1 MEPDRASFYALV
13 VGGLEP
19 LVSSSIETTLGL
31 AAGSVEPVGV
41 PPPSDWWATGSAA
54 RSVWPGAAGCGKLA
68 FSVPRPRDAAGWQE
82 LSDRIAA
89 IPCVQCLLAPI
100 AVATV
105 SLERDGLAQ
114 IGVAIGASERWDEAL
129 ATWRGLLPDRAT
141 EVPSFRGSAVRDG
154 RHAYDSTAVGMHV
167 GEAVGSRFP
176 EWRVDLTGF
185 TLEVVALV
193 LQSSAVIGI
202 TLSSGLKFKNS
213 MASPEPYPLLP
224 HRDICGRMRSST
236 AWLCVALAAPQPGDV
251 LLDPMCGVGTIPLE
265 AAAARESLVTLAG
278 DVDAHSLAQA
288 AANGRALERARLA
301 AAAGKLAALPL
312 GADGAIPEW
321 VARER
326 RYAKR
331 AAGSGLLPA
340 VWSAEG
346 LPLRTA
352 CVDVIV
358 VDLPFGNLHKANINK
373 FYPSALRE
381 MARVLRPGTGRL
393 VTLSPSVRC
402 MTLCLERQRE
412 LWEPLE
418 QLAVNCGGGLC
429 VLCLWRRT
437 EQPAP
442 APQSDASCR
451 LNQLRKARGLP
462 SPPPLKEAAKREAAA
477 GEREAARP
485 APRDYQIFRT
495 PAEFQRAEQ
504 LRAGA
509 RLETGPPPPPKD
521 WLRALL
527 SCDWCEAARRVVAL

>member
-1 MEPDRASFYALV
+1 MEEGRASFYALV

-19 LVSSSIETTLGL
+19 LVSSSIEAALGL
-31 AAGSVEPVGV
+31 AVGTVQTVGV

-68 FSVPRPRDAAGWQE
+68 FSVPRPRDAASWQE

-100 AVATV
+100 AVTTV

-114 IGVAIGASERWDEAL
+114 IADAIGASERWDEAL
-129 ATWRGLLPDRAT
+129 ATWRGLLPDRDT

-167 GEAVGSRFP
+167 GEAVGARFP

-236 AWLCVALAAPQPGDV
+236 AWLCVALAAPKPGDV

-265 AAAARESLVTLAG
+265 AAAARESIVTLAG

-301 AAAGKLAALPL
+301 AAAGKLPALPL
-312 GADGAIPEW
+312 GADGAIPSGSR
-321 VARER
+321 ASALR
-326 RYAKR
+326 KR
-331 AAGSGLLPA
+331 AAGAGCCPRCGARRGCRCAPRASTSSSSTFLWQPAQGEHQQILSVGAARDGARAAAGHRAPRHAVAERAVHDPLPRAAAGA
-340 VWSAEG
+340 VGAARAARRQ
-346 LPLRTA
+346 LRRRPLRP
-352 CVDVIV
+352 
-358 VDLPFGNLHKANINK
+358 LPVAAHRAAG
-373 FYPSALRE
+373 
-381 MARVLRPGTGRL
+381 ARTPIRRL
-393 VTLSPSVRC
+393 VPF
-402 MTLCLERQRE
+402 E
-412 LWEPLE
+412 
-418 QLAVNCGGGLC
+418 
-429 VLCLWRRT
+429 
-437 EQPAP
+437 P
-442 APQSDASCR
+442 APQGAR
-451 LNQLRKARGLP
+451 LALAAAREGGG
-462 SPPPLKEAAKREAAA
+462 EEAAA
-477 GEREAARP
+477 GEREAAKP

>member
-1 MEPDRASFYALV
+1 MA
-13 VGGLEP
+13 
-19 LVSSSIETTLGL
+19 
-31 AAGSVEPVGV
+31 
-41 PPPSDWWATGSAA
+41 
-54 RSVWPGAAGCGKLA
+54 
-68 FSVPRPRDAAGWQE
+68 
-82 LSDRIAA
+82 
-89 IPCVQCLLAPI
+89 
-100 AVATV
+100 
-105 SLERDGLAQ
+105 
-114 IGVAIGASERWDEAL
+114 
-129 ATWRGLLPDRAT
+129 GLLPVVTPRRRRFAARRCAT
-141 EVPSFRGSAVRDG
+141 AG
-154 RHAYDSTAVGMHV
+154 AYDSTAVGMHV
-167 GEAVGSRFP
+167 GEAVGARFP
-176 EWRVDLTGF
+176 EWRVDLVGF
-185 TLEVVALV
+185 TLEVVELV

-236 AWLCVALAAPQPGDV
+236 AWLCVALAAPKPGDV

-265 AAAARESLVTLAG
+265 AAAARASLVTLAG

-402 MTLCLERQRE
+402 MTLCPSGSG

-418 QLAVNCGGGLC
+418 QLAVNCGGGLPRSTC
-429 VLCLWRRT
+429 GGAPSSRRLH
-437 EQPAP
+437 
-442 APQSDASCR
+442 PQSDASCR

-462 SPPPLKEAAKREAAA
+462 SPPPVKEAAKREAAA

-485 APRDYQIFRT
+485 APRDHQIFRT

-504 LRAGA
+504 LRV
-509 RLETGPPPPPKD
+509 RQQTGPPPPTD
-521 WLRALL
+521 WLRELL
-527 SCDWCEAARRVVAL
+527 SCEWLRDIVTCSV